1 MALTS
6 LSPDVYES
14 SGNEKGMPQLRQQ
27 NMVLRPEAFRLLM
40 ICSAAG
46 SSRSVDAAASAPY
59 DDAGGIRG
67 LMMCRGVVLTYIMH
81 PRCIYGKEGPGWDT
95 AIGMVFDKGCIAI
108 SSKVE
113 TSLASA
119 TPSKAAEPKPTGGV
133 YEQPFP
139 GTGPAPAVFMSKQAV
154 MAAVCRKVAT
164 NGFDPIPG
172 VFSLKEW

>member
-1 MALTS
+1 MPCTS

-46 SSRSVDAAASAPY
+46 SSRSAA
-59 DDAGGIRG
+59 GIQG
-67 LMMCRGVVLTYIMH
+67 LVCQGDVLTYIMH
-81 PRCIYGKEGPGWDT
+81 PRCIYGKEGLGWDT
-95 AIGMVFDKGCIAI
+95 AIGMVFDKGCIAV

-113 TSLASA
+113 ASLASA

-154 MAAVCRKVAT
+154 IAAVCRKVAT